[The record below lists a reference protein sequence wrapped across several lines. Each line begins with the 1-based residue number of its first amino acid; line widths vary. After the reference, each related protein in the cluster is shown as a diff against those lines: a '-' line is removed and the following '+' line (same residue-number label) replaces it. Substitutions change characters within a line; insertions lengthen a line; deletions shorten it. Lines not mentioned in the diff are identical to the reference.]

1 MVAGSNPARG
11 AKFRFIFNYLQAHI
25 DVTRDL
31 ARSMLQLRCAGIP
44 YRIAFKRMCT
54 AQAPIATQAA
64 P

>member
-1 MVAGSNPARG
+1 
-11 AKFRFIFNYLQAHI
+11 
-25 DVTRDL
+25 VTRDL

-64 P
+64 PNRLN